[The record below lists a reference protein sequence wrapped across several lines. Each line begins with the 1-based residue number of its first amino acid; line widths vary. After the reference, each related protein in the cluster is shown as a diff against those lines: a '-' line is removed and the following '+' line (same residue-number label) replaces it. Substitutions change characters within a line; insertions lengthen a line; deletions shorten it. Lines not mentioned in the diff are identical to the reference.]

1 MTPENPMT
9 VREFWRSTS
18 LGPQLALACTLAAGI
33 VNLWSYV
40 GLTWPAAYL
49 VHLAVMALG
58 FALFGRLVQHHRL
71 ARKERRARDWPFD
84 REARMRRFITPLPTL
99 LVWGVIAALV
109 YMAGVAIRDS
119 AVFGEGAAE
128 FRDGQEVWVNN
139 GVVVRKTGARFG
151 REPRRVNATRLLRR
165 LAFLRPGHSAVVAS
179 NR

>member
-1 MTPENPMT
+1 
-9 VREFWRSTS
+9 